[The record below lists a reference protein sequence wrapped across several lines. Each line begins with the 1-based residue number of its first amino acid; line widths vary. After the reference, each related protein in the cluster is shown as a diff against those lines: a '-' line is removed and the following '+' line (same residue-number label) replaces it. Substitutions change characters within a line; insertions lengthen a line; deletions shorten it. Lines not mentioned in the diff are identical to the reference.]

1 MSRQGKMHSS
11 PFHVESSQYK
21 YAIEHENEGYSV
33 CSERVEC
40 DSLNGKTKYC
50 KLWNIGC
57 ISCISWKCAYYNASL
72 RRNASCNECAFYY
85 SKKCFHPKRPLN
97 CKMNIKD
104 GQYCCFYYEIGK
116 NKNRYFFIKNCCER
130 IMLTKLVKDCKN
142 KIESKNLY
150 IRQAEEELHSQ
161 KISSDTKAYLSDKI
175 CAKADER
182 ARAEILLEKY
192 LSRLSS
198 IGGSLNSF
206 PNSSSSQ
213 QKRHKKQLKR
223 KK

>member
-1 MSRQGKMHSS
+1 MKVHQIKID
-11 PFHVESSQYK
+11 F
-21 YAIEHENEGYSV
+21 
-33 CSERVEC
+33 
-40 DSLNGKTKYC
+40 
-50 KLWNIGC
+50 NITEQ
-57 ISCISWKCAYYNASL
+57 I
-72 RRNASCNECAFYY
+72 
-85 SKKCFHPKRPLN
+85 KRYVYVYL
-97 CKMNIKD
+97 
-104 GQYCCFYYEIGK
+104 
-116 NKNRYFFIKNCCER
+116 
-130 IMLTKLVKDCKN
+130 
-142 KIESKNLY
+142 IESKNLY